1 MCTDEPALQDGSRQ
15 NHHRKEKRGESCGP
29 FYPDSYWQTSPKLM
43 RLHVPGKTA
52 GVQIPCVGILTSF
65 GSGGG
70 ARGGRRS
77 VVMALE
83 KCHALGSLLRL
94 RGDLEVPCG
103 SGKVK
108 CSAVW
113 RGGSRRL
120 RGRQVMNGRD
130 AEKPWD

>member
-1 MCTDEPALQDGSRQ
+1 
-15 NHHRKEKRGESCGP
+15 
-29 FYPDSYWQTSPKLM
+29 
-43 RLHVPGKTA
+43 
-52 GVQIPCVGILTSF
+52 
-65 GSGGG
+65 
-70 ARGGRRS
+70 
-77 VVMALE
+77 MALE

-94 RGDLEVPCG
+94 GGDLEVPCG

>member
-1 MCTDEPALQDGSRQ
+1 
-15 NHHRKEKRGESCGP
+15 
-29 FYPDSYWQTSPKLM
+29 M

-70 ARGGRRS
+70 ARGERRS

-94 RGDLEVPCG
+94 GGG
-103 SGKVK
+103 SGGALWLRQSQVLGGLERWQQEAPRKAGDEWEG
-108 CSAVW
+108 CGEAV
-113 RGGSRRL
+113 GL
-120 RGRQVMNGRD
+120 VPETQQ
-130 AEKPWD
+130 

>member
-1 MCTDEPALQDGSRQ
+1 
-15 NHHRKEKRGESCGP
+15 
-29 FYPDSYWQTSPKLM
+29 
-43 RLHVPGKTA
+43 
-52 GVQIPCVGILTSF
+52 
-65 GSGGG
+65 
-70 ARGGRRS
+70 
-77 VVMALE
+77 MALE

-94 RGDLEVPCG
+94 QGDLEVPCG